1 MEISTMS
8 TNSRSGFWGGVGIV
22 LGVAVAVALFVLVMG
37 RMGLLNGLLGE
48 TAVFGQQTVATK
60 DFKFSQPELRVRVG
74 ETVTLRLDNED
85 MLPHS
90 FDVDELDVHA
100 AMPAKDQAVVT
111 FTPTTPG
118 TYTFYCAVPRHRE
131 AGMVG
136 TLIVEP

>member
-1 MEISTMS
+1 
-8 TNSRSGFWGGVGIV
+8 
-22 LGVAVAVALFVLVMG
+22 VAVALFVLVMG

>member
-1 MEISTMS
+1 MEVSTMS

-22 LGVAVAVALFVLVMG
+22 LGVAAAVALFVLVIG
-37 RMGLLNGLLGE
+37 RMGLLNGLWAG
-48 TAVFGQQTVATK
+48 TAVSGQQTVLTK
-60 DFKFSQPELRVRVG
+60 DFKFGQPELHVHAG

-85 MLPHS
+85 MLAHS

-100 AMPAKDQAVVT
+100 DMPANEQTAVT

-136 TLIVEP
+136 TLVVEP